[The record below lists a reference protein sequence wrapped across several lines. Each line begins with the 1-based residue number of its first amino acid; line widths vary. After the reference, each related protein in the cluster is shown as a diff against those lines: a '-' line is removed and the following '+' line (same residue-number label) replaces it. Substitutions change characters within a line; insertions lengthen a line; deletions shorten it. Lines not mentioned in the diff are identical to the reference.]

1 MGLTLQ
7 APGCAAHSGRAAE
20 PPSEGCGAAVR
31 PSSSRRFCGVEYAG
45 AFGPAFS
52 TFLFS
57 FILQQSVPSLVRS
70 AARPA
75 STRAAVGAAI
85 GTCLGLYLL
94 LGCSAALLLGPR
106 TAPLITLNFDDFRGG
121 APPGEPPPLWATLVS
136 RWVMVLPLLTTSAAF
151 PLFNAVLASNL
162 VEILPLSWG
171 RMRSRKVAAA
181 LCAVPPLVLTA
192 LVRDTAFVFS
202 LCGLSGFAI
211 VFFVPAALQ
220 RAALR
225 ASVRRWGHAGRAT
238 PHTTCL
244 SGDAAVFGV
253 CAFGAAAFA
262 FNVWSLFLSKLFVS

>member
-1 MGLTLQ
+1 M
-7 APGCAAHSGRAAE
+7 
-20 PPSEGCGAAVR
+20 AVR
-31 PSSSRRFCGVEYAG
+31 PGPSGRFCGVRHPG

-57 FILQQSVPSLVRS
+57 FILQQSVPSLVR
-70 AARPA
+70 AAAQPA
-75 STRAAVGAAI
+75 RTRAAVGAAI
-85 GTCLGLYLL
+85 GTCFGLYLL
-94 LGCSAALLLGPR
+94 LGVSAALLLGHH
-106 TAPLITLNFDDFRGG
+106 TAPLITLNFDDYRGG
-121 APPGEPPPLWATLVS
+121 TPPGAPVPLWAFLIS
-136 RWVMVLPLLTTSAAF
+136 RWVTSAAF

-162 VEILPLSWG
+162 VEILP
-171 RMRSRKVAAA
+171 RSRCISEAGLRKVAAA

-225 ASVRRWGHAGRAT
+225 ASVRRWGRAGRVT
-238 PHTTCL
+238 PHTTCF
-244 SGDAAVFGV
+244 SGDVAVFGV

>member
-1 MGLTLQ
+1 M
-7 APGCAAHSGRAAE
+7 
-20 PPSEGCGAAVR
+20 AVR
-31 PSSSRRFCGVEYAG
+31 PGPSGRFCGVRHPG

-57 FILQQSVPSLVRS
+57 FILQQSVPSLVR
-70 AARPA
+70 AAAQPA
-75 STRAAVGAAI
+75 RTRAAVGAAI
-85 GTCLGLYLL
+85 GTCFGLYLL
-94 LGCSAALLLGPR
+94 LGVSAALLLGHH

-121 APPGEPPPLWATLVS
+121 APPGAPVPLWAFLIS

-162 VEILPLSWG
+162 VEVLPRPRCISEAGL
-171 RMRSRKVAAA
+171 RKVAAA

-225 ASVRRWGHAGRAT
+225 ASVRRWGRAGRAT
-238 PHTTCL
+238 PHTTCF